1 MSETSGDRE
10 RLFPLIEKKHG
21 KPVSHWLQLLSHCD
35 SDKYSDQIAVLRE
48 GHGFSQAHANALVM
62 FHRGSPSSKRFAT
75 PNDYFASLPKAHSL
89 LARSIFS
96 QLHSDFPHLDLVI
109 AWNQPI
115 LRLGKENVFGLSAST
130 THLTINPFSPR
141 VLSELANELKG
152 FEVLKHT
159 IRIPL
164 NWEFDS
170 AVLAKLVSLRLQEL
184 TPNR

>member
-1 MSETSGDRE
+1 MSESSGERE
-10 RLFPLIEKKHG
+10 RLFPQIENKHG
-21 KPVSHWLQLLSHCD
+21 KPVSHWLQLLSRCD

-48 GHGFSQAHANALVM
+48 GHGFSHAHANALVM

-75 PNDYFASLPKAHSL
+75 PGDYFASLPNAHSV

-96 QLHSDFPHLDLVI
+96 QLQSDFPDLELVI

-130 THLTINPFSPR
+130 NHLTINPFSPR
-141 VLSELANELKG
+141 VLSELANELER

-164 NWEFDS
+164 DWKVDS
-170 AVLAKLVSLRLQEL
+170 AVLAKLVSFRLQEIASD
-184 TPNR
+184 R